1 MSRAWPVILIAVSL
15 TTGLDAAARER
26 PGAAVVV
33 TLRDGRTTGGE
44 LYAVKTNEIIVVDA
58 RGANE
63 VVAVADIKWID
74 LRKSIRRTVKTGAIL
89 GFGAG
94 ALVGIG
100 AVAADDHGTLGLGG
114 YAAAA
119 GLVGLLGAVPGAL
132 AGWAIA
138 SPNRNVVFAIESL
151 SGEPLRKA
159 LSKMRKLAR
168 VPSLR

>member
-1 MSRAWPVILIAVSL
+1 MPRAWPVMLITVTLFA
-15 TTGLDAAARER
+15 GLDAAAKER
-26 PGAAVVV
+26 PGAAAVV
-33 TLRDGRTTGGE
+33 TLKDGRTIGGE
-44 LYAVKTNEIIVVDA
+44 LYAVKTNEIIIVDA
-58 RGANE
+58 QGADE
-63 VVAVADIKWID
+63 VVAVTDIRRVE

-94 ALVGIG
+94 ALVGIK
-100 AVAADDHGTLGLGG
+100 AAAADDHGTLGLGG

-119 GLVGLLGAVPGAL
+119 GLLGLVGAVPGAL
-132 AGWAIA
+132 AGWAVAAPDREVSI
-138 SPNRNVVFAIESL
+138 AIERL